1 MALNVNWNWRMPTVG
16 DPNGPANANLAGLQ
30 QGVNAVAQGIQ
41 RAKEREQNQQQF
53 DAKMAQ
59 ANQQFADQMQL
70 RRDQMQQENLF
81 KNRDYWE
88 QKRLNDERIKQVEA
102 ELERKKK
109 QDEYLNKMYDQYF
122 ADADQ
127 QELAQLL
134 AKYQGK
140 NDATN
145 VMNGLNPLFLNLR

>member
-1 MALNVNWNWRMPTVG
+1 MALNVQWNWRMPTVG

-30 QGVNAVAQGIQ
+30 QGTNAIAQGIQ

-53 DAKMAQ
+53 EDTLALKREQMSNDQAQ
-59 ANQQFADQMQL
+59 
-70 RRDQMQQENLF
+70 RQQENQF
-81 KNRDYWE
+81 KNREFWE
-88 QKRLNDERIKQVEA
+88 TKRMNDLKEKQLLA
-102 ELERKKK
+102 DLERKKK
-109 QDEYLNKMYDQYF
+109 QDEYLNKMYEQYF
-122 ADADQ
+122 SDADQ

-145 VMNGLNPLFLNLR
+145 VMAGLNPQFLNLR

>member
-30 QGVNAVAQGIQ
+30 QGTNAIAQGIQ
-41 RAKEREQNQQQF
+41 KAKEREQNQQQF
-53 DAKMAQ
+53 EDALALKREQMSNDQAQ
-59 ANQQFADQMQL
+59 
-70 RRDQMQQENLF
+70 RQQENLF
-81 KNRDYWE
+81 KNREFWE
-88 QKRLNDERIKQVEA
+88 TKRMNDLKEKQLLA
-102 ELERKKK
+102 DIERKKK
-109 QDEYLNKMYDQYF
+109 QDEYLNKMYEQYF

-145 VMNGLNPLFLNLR
+145 VMAGLNPQFLNLR

>member
-30 QGVNAVAQGIQ
+30 QGTNAIAQGIQ

-53 DAKMAQ
+53 DAKLAQ
-59 ANQQFADQMQL
+59 DKQQFADQMQF

-145 VMNGLNPLFLNLR
+145 VMNGLNPQFLNLR

>member
-30 QGVNAVAQGIQ
+30 QGANAIAQGIQ
-41 RAKEREQNQQQF
+41 SAKEREQKQQQF
-53 DAKMAQ
+53 DAKLAQ
-59 ANQQFADQMQL
+59 EQQQFADKLQFQ
-70 RRDQMQQENLF
+70 RDQMQQENLF

-145 VMNGLNPLFLNLR
+145 VMNGLNPQFLNLR

>member
-30 QGVNAVAQGIQ
+30 QGTNAIAQGIQ
-41 RAKEREQNQQQF
+41 KAKEREQNQQQF
-53 DAKMAQ
+53 DAKLAQ
-59 ANQQFADQMQL
+59 DKQQFADQMQL

-88 QKRLNDERIKQVEA
+88 NKRMNDLKEKQVLA

-140 NDATN
+140 DGATN

>member
-30 QGVNAVAQGIQ
+30 QGTNAIAQGIQ

-53 DAKMAQ
+53 EDTLALKREQMSNDQAQ
-59 ANQQFADQMQL
+59 
-70 RRDQMQQENLF
+70 RQQENLF
-81 KNRDYWE
+81 KNREFWE
-88 QKRLNDERIKQVEA
+88 QKRMNDLKEKQVLA

-122 ADADQ
+122 SDADE
-127 QELAQLL
+127 QELQKLL
-134 AKYQGK
+134 AKYQNGG
-140 NDATN
+140 NAST
-145 VMNGLNPLFLNLR
+145 VMAGLNPQFLNLR

>member
-30 QGVNAVAQGIQ
+30 QGANAIAQGIQ
-41 RAKEREQNQQQF
+41 RAKEREQNQKQF
-53 DAKMAQ
+53 DAKLAQ
-59 ANQQFADQMQL
+59 EQQQFADQMQF
-70 RRDQMQQENLF
+70 RRDQTQQENLF

-88 QKRLNDERIKQVEA
+88 QKRLNDMKLKQAEA

-127 QELAQLL
+127 QELAKLL

-145 VMNGLNPLFLNLR
+145 VMAGLNPQFLNLR

>member
-1 MALNVNWNWRMPTVG
+1 MALNVVWNWRAPTVG

-30 QGVNAVAQGIQ
+30 QGTNAIAQGIQ
-41 RAKEREQNQQQF
+41 RAKEREQNQKQF
-53 DAKMAQ
+53 DDTLALKREQMSNDQAQ
-59 ANQQFADQMQL
+59 
-70 RRDQMQQENLF
+70 RQQENLF
-81 KNRDYWE
+81 KNREFWE
-88 QKRLNDERIKQVEA
+88 TKRMNDLKEKQVLA

-122 ADADQ
+122 SDADQ

-145 VMNGLNPLFLNLR
+145 VMAGLNPQFLNLR